1 MTVEELIAK
10 LEPIA
15 KAVPGGIVMLRRGT
29 GDWFDEIEDVG
40 ICTMN
45 SGRDGLNCGPH
56 RTEGGRSQ
64 EVVVIH

>member
-15 KAVPGGIVMLRRGT
+15 QAAPGGIVMLRRGS

-40 ICTMN
+40 ICRIN
-45 SGRDGLNCGPH
+45 RDGDGLKCGP
-56 RTEGGRSQ
+56 RQIEGGGSR
-64 EVVVIH
+64 EVVVIQ